1 MNMVPDHYSE
11 PVLQVQYD
19 FVNCSNDEI
28 QDILKYHLRH
38 QIHIIM
44 SNKETT
50 DEEKVDLVVM
60 EINEVFDRYKN
71 FVNGIYKGIYGDER

>member
-1 MNMVPDHYSE
+1 MNAISNDYSE
-11 PVLQVQYD
+11 PVFQVRYD
-19 FVNCSNDEI
+19 FVNCSIDEI

-50 DEEKVDLVVM
+50 DEEKVSLVVI

-71 FVNGIYKGIYGDER
+71 FLDGIYKGVYGDET